1 MSGPPVGTSVED
13 VVATVAHAGLERML
27 ELRLGAE
34 ALVGP
39 AAEPSGRAPDRR
51 ASARRSARGP
61 DRRAGRRA
69 EQPTNRPSDRRLPGG
84 ASRGVESQFAA
95 LGLVAGDPGG
105 VIVGIHRRLVAPYRG
120 AAGDDD
126 GDGEHPSTH
135 VHAAP
140 LSRSPDSSRSPPP
153 PGAQHLL
160 LHASTTDLM
169 PRAGRG
175 SDTKADDRDASSD
188 D

>member
-13 VVATVAHAGLERML
+13 VVATVAHAGLERVL

-39 AAEPSGRAPDRR
+39 AAEP
-51 ASARRSARGP
+51 
-61 DRRAGRRA
+61 
-69 EQPTNRPSDRRLPGG
+69 
-84 ASRGVESQFAA
+84 
-95 LGLVAGDPGG
+95 
-105 VIVGIHRRLVAPYRG
+105 
-120 AAGDDD
+120 
-126 GDGEHPSTH
+126 PSTH
-135 VHAAP
+135 VPAAP
-140 LSRSPDSSRSPPP
+140 LSRSPESSRSPPP

-188 D
+188 DRCVAFPPRM